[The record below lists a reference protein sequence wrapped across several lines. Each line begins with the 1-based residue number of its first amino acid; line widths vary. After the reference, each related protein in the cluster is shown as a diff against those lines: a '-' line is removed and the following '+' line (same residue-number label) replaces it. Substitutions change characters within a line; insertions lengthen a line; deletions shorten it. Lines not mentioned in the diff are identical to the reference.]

1 MTPAKYCGY
10 CGAAIDPSARFCG
23 NCGARLGAPATTGA
37 ASGGAGAPHGVRPA
51 APPVMPPH
59 APGPPVTGAMPVT
72 PVTMAPAGGLLG
84 TAVGRG
90 RYAIDR
96 MLGRG
101 GMSAVYVARD
111 QHVAGRLVA
120 VKEMVDQFADAQER
134 LDAERD
140 FTREADMLATL
151 RHPAIPTIIDRF
163 NENSR
168 HLLVMEYIAGENLEH
183 KLEAHG
189 PFDEETVRAWALELC
204 SVLSYLHD
212 RQPPVVFRDLKPGN
226 VILQPDGRVRLIDF
240 GIARLFKPHQKAD
253 TTALGTS
260 GYASPEHYTGQ
271 TDARSDIYS
280 LGATMHHLLTGRD
293 PSKFPPFQFPPVRD
307 LNPAV
312 SADLAA
318 VVERAVR
325 SNSEK
330 RFVTIEEMR
339 KALEAKRKKKGAAFT
354 AGTGPATIPPAAT
367 TRNAPLNG
375 HKAPAPTPAPAPAPT
390 PAFIQPP
397 VAPTP
402 APRVPAPATGI
413 VPVAGAPA
421 ASPPAQ
427 PATQPAT
434 RQVLVLESLKAGR
447 QSDYNAITAS
457 VASLTGGD
465 AAAVRSVLQ
474 RGLPA
479 TFPIAT
485 GMNPAGIPAGLPRLA
500 ALGVVARVVTPHT
513 VPVLLDATL
522 RRQLDT
528 THQLL
533 VRDVVVGPAQV
544 CRCRRC
550 GYTWKT
556 NKRPG
561 DPVPLRCPNCR
572 SLEWGRWRI
581 FECAWC
587 GHEWDT
593 GNINTRRAE
602 QLFPMCPCCGLTNWQ
617 TGRPAG
623 RTGLLDRIIA
633 ALAGTA

>member
-10 CGAAIDPSARFCG
+10 CGAATEAGARFCG
-23 NCGARLGAPATTGA
+23 NCGARLGAPTVTGA
-37 ASGGAGAPHGVRPA
+37 AAGVGQAATGAQGVRPG
-51 APPVMPPH
+51 APPAMPPH
-59 APGPPVTGAMPVT
+59 APGPPVTGAMAVT
-72 PVTMAPAGGLLG
+72 PATVAPAGGLLG
-84 TAVGRG
+84 TLVGRG

-111 QHVAGRLVA
+111 LHMAGRPVA
-120 VKEMVDQFADAQER
+120 VKEMVDQFADEQER
-134 LDAERD
+134 LEAERD
-140 FTREADMLATL
+140 FAREADMLATL
-151 RHPAIPTIIDRF
+151 RHPAIPAIIDRF
-163 NENSR
+163 SENNR

-183 KLEAHG
+183 KQEAHG
-189 PFDEETVRAWALELC
+189 PFDEETVRAWARELC
-204 SVLSYLHD
+204 SVLSYLHN

-226 VILQPDGRVRLIDF
+226 IILQPDGRVRLIDF

-312 SADLAA
+312 SSEMAA
-318 VVERAVR
+318 VIDKAVR
-325 SNSEK
+325 STREK
-330 RFVTIEEMR
+330 RFASVDEMR
-339 KALEAKRKKKGAAFT
+339 KALEPKRKRKGTAATFT
-354 AGTGPATIPPAAT
+354 A
-367 TRNAPLNG
+367 
-375 HKAPAPTPAPAPAPT
+375 PAPAPAPAPAT
-390 PAFIQPP
+390 PPPGADGRGAPLAPSNIQK
-397 VAPTP
+397 P
-402 APRVPAPATGI
+402 AGSAPAPAAPPSTR
-413 VPVAGAPA
+413 APA
-421 ASPPAQ
+421 SAPSAPIVSPPAATAVVPAQ
-427 PATQPAT
+427 PAQ
-434 RQVLVLESLKAGR
+434 RQVLVLEAINGGGGGR
-447 QSDYNAITAS
+447 PDYRAVEAT
-457 VASLTGGD
+457 VASLIGGD
-465 AAAVRSVLQ
+465 PAAVRSVLG

-479 TFPIAT
+479 AF
-485 GMNPAGIPAGLPRLA
+485 GLSGVDPAGATAGLQRLSV
-500 ALGVVARVVTPHT
+500 LGAVARVVTPRT
-513 VPVLLDATL
+513 VPVLLDTTL
-522 RRQLDT
+522 RQQLDT

-561 DPVPLRCPNCR
+561 DAVPLRCPDCR
-572 SLEWGRWRI
+572 SPEWGRWRI

-593 GNINTRRAE
+593 ENVSTRRADA
-602 QLFPMCPCCGLTNWQ
+602 LFPTCPCCGLPNWQ
-617 TGRPAG
+617 TGRPVA
-623 RTGLLDRIIA
+623 RTGLLDRILA